1 MDAEWAYNY
10 NSDFITSRD
19 KELAMPHGVV
29 VTPDDKIWVGFYKYS
44 EVLHPSE
51 EQIFPLWIFNPD
63 GSLFKEVQYLT
74 WQGTTEAIKGDCRG
88 LSLDQ
93 NGKVLF
99 SEFDKLWRIDYK
111 TQHALN
117 RVIPFPGN
125 SLTEAA
131 CDQNGYIYIACVL
144 DNDQPVNIYD
154 ANFSYFKPLTTSLKI
169 VKRSLIASSDGNDI
183 YIGRIYGRDE
193 RNGIFHLYSDSG
205 PAGAYTIVDTLQKQI
220 IASCLDIDKR
230 GFLWAGSYWET
241 AAGDL
246 NGWYAL
252 DLSKK
257 EK

>member
-1 MDAEWAYNY
+1 
-10 NSDFITSRD
+10 
-19 KELAMPHGVV
+19 
-29 VTPDDKIWVGFYKYS
+29 
-44 EVLHPSE
+44 
-51 EQIFPLWIFNPD
+51 
-63 GSLFKEVQYLT
+63 
-74 WQGTTEAIKGDCRG
+74 
-88 LSLDQ
+88 
-93 NGKVLF
+93 
-99 SEFDKLWRIDYK
+99 
-111 TQHALN
+111 
-117 RVIPFPGN
+117 
-125 SLTEAA
+125 
-131 CDQNGYIYIACVL
+131 
-144 DNDQPVNIYD
+144 
-154 ANFSYFKPLTTSLKI
+154 LKI